1 MTTKERSPSKIGFI
15 ELGGSLVI
23 HSGLL
28 LLAALLIMKPP
39 KVGVEA
45 APMTA
50 EFQVLERP
58 VAEPLSSI
66 TSSQPVLPKEES
78 LKTSKSLQDTSLLQ
92 ECPPLKDST
101 TQARPIQPQKEVAQR
116 EASQLEFS
124 QKEASREV
132 FPTPPP
138 QRIEH
143 SERSRQPNPT
153 HASRRSV
160 PMNGSPDTL
169 PAYLR
174 NPPPAYP
181 EPSRL
186 AHEEGVV
193 VLLVVVG
200 ESGNP
205 SKVRIQHSSGHGTL
219 DQSALQA
226 VRGWKFQP
234 ATLAGM
240 SVATSVSIPVRFE
253 LHESP

>member
-1 MTTKERSPSKIGFI
+1 MTTQKRSPSKIGFI
-15 ELGGSLVI
+15 ELGGSLAI

-50 EFQVLERP
+50 EFQVLESP
-58 VAEPLSSI
+58 VVESSPSI
-66 TSSQPVLPKEES
+66 TSSQPVLAKEES
-78 LKTSKSLQDTSLLQ
+78 LKTADSIQ
-92 ECPPLKDST
+92 ESSRLEDCLPLT
-101 TQARPIQPQKEVAQR
+101 VATNQADQIRPQKEVAQK
-116 EASQLEFS
+116 EASQV
-124 QKEASREV
+124 EASQVV
-132 FPTPPP
+132 FPPPST
-138 QRIEH
+138 QRM
-143 SERSRQPNPT
+143 ERSETSTQPNPK
-153 HASRRSV
+153 HASRMSV
-160 PMNGSPDTL
+160 PLKGSPDTL

-200 ESGNP
+200 DSGNP
-205 SKVRIQHSSGHGTL
+205 SEVRIQHSSGHGTL
-219 DQSALQA
+219 DQSAIQA

-240 SVATSVSIPVRFE
+240 GVAMSVSIPVRFE
-253 LHESP
+253 LH